1 MTTCNNLLLSP
12 SVNHQIAKMKAR
24 FNTYDIVCIVTEL
37 QKLVGMRVN
46 QIYDID
52 NRLIKSHLEIS
63 FLLNSL

>member
-1 MTTCNNLLLSP
+1 
-12 SVNHQIAKMKAR
+12 MKAR

-52 NRLIKSHLEIS
+52 NR
-63 FLLNSL
+63 

>member
-52 NRLIKSHLEIS
+52 NR
-63 FLLNSL
+63 